1 MRHMDNLCEVIV
13 AAYYVETTM
22 KDLQLNDFA
31 DRKSEPE
38 LVMVARML

>member
-1 MRHMDNLCEVIV
+1 MDNLCEVIV
-13 AAYYVETTM
+13 AAYVETTM

>member
-1 MRHMDNLCEVIV
+1 MCHIDNVCEVIV

-22 KDLQLNDFA
+22 QDLQLNDFA

-38 LVMVARML
+38 LVMVVLML

>member
-1 MRHMDNLCEVIV
+1 MDNLCEVIV